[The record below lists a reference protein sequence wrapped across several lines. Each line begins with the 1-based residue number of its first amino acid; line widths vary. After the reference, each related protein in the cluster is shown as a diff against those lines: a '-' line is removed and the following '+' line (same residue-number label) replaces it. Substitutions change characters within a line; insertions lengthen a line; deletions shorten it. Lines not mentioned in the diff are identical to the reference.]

1 MALTP
6 LEIQKTR
13 FQVVRKG
20 YDADE
25 VEEFLSLMAEEL
37 TARLADLD
45 RLERENRYFQQRLQ
59 EAEERERQLQET
71 LVRAKKVSDE
81 MIANTQ
87 REAQLVLREAEM
99 TADKIVS
106 QALEQAHHIEQKIQE
121 LRVMR
126 KDLQIKLKGTLE
138 LFSQILES
146 EREDE
151 RTTATVHTLPP
162 GRARRQ
168 A

>member
-1 MALTP
+1 MYLDNPYGTP
-6 LEIQKTR
+6 LGLAKSGVDLLRGKT
-13 FQVVRKG
+13 
-20 YDADE
+20 
-25 VEEFLSLMAEEL
+25 
-37 TARLADLD
+37 
-45 RLERENRYFQQRLQ
+45 
-59 EAEERERQLQET
+59 
-71 LVRAKKVSDE
+71 VSDE

-87 REAQLVLREAEM
+87 REAQLLLREAEM